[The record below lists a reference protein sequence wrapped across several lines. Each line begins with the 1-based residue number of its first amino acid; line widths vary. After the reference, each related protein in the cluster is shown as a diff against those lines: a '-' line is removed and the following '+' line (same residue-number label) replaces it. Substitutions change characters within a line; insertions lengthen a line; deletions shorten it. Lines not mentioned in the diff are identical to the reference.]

1 MPTPK
6 LHFSRDEF
14 AARIAKTRTEMQR
27 RGLDLLIV
35 SDPTNMNWLTGYD
48 GWSFYVHQCV
58 VVPLGGEPIW
68 YGRGQDGNGAVR
80 TCFMDPA
87 NIIGYPDHY
96 VQSTE
101 RHPMDFL
108 AARLID
114 RGLGKGTIGVEMDNY
129 WFSAAAFAALT
140 THLPNAK
147 FTDATALVNWQRAV
161 KSETELDYMR
171 TAGRI
176 VGRMHERI
184 FDKIEVGMRKCDLVA
199 DIYDA
204 GLRYDPAIGAGGD
217 YPAIVPLLPS
227 GSDAAAPHLTW
238 DDAPMKSG
246 EGTFFEIAGVYR
258 RYHCPLSRTVFLG
271 KPTQTFLDAEKA
283 VLEGMEAGLAAAREG
298 NLCEDIAQ
306 AFFGVLKTYGIIKD
320 NRTGYAIGASYP
332 PDWGERTMSLRPGDK
347 TVLQENMTFH
357 FMTGLWMEDWGFEI
371 TESIRITKTGYE
383 CLADVPRKMV
393 VKD

>member
-14 AARIAKTRTEMQR
+14 AARVAKTRAEMQR

-101 RHPMDFL
+101 RHPMDYL

-184 FDKIEVGMRKCDLVA
+184 FDKIE
-199 DIYDA
+199 
-204 GLRYDPAIGAGGD
+204 
-217 YPAIVPLLPS
+217 
-227 GSDAAAPHLTW
+227 
-238 DDAPMKSG
+238 
-246 EGTFFEIAGVYR
+246 
-258 RYHCPLSRTVFLG
+258 
-271 KPTQTFLDAEKA
+271 
-283 VLEGMEAGLAAAREG
+283 
-298 NLCEDIAQ
+298 
-306 AFFGVLKTYGIIKD
+306 
-320 NRTGYAIGASYP
+320 
-332 PDWGERTMSLRPGDK
+332 
-347 TVLQENMTFH
+347 
-357 FMTGLWMEDWGFEI
+357 
-371 TESIRITKTGYE
+371 
-383 CLADVPRKMV
+383 
-393 VKD
+393 